1 MSVVSNP
8 LIGNARQS
16 MGGATFSRW
25 KGIQVLKNKATVVAN
40 PKTPAQT
47 AQRSAFTQTVAY
59 FRSNAAAIR
68 TGYKKQ
74 AVKQSEF
81 NAFASDAIKNAFDLS
96 APPLATFDPA
106 LLYISRGTIEATTAT
121 LNTADRSANTIA
133 VTFPVTADGVGQSLG
148 DIAILSAF
156 NETQNVSTGNTTA
169 DLRSSGTASIPMPAS
184 WAIADELTVYL
195 GFSNPT
201 SNETS
206 DSTNAAA
213 TIIA

>member
-1 MSVVSNP
+1 
-8 LIGNARQS
+8 
-16 MGGATFSRW
+16 
-25 KGIQVLKNKATVVAN
+25 
-40 PKTPAQT
+40 
-47 AQRSAFTQTVAY
+47 
-59 FRSNAAAIR
+59 
-68 TGYKKQ
+68 
-74 AVKQSEF
+74 
-81 NAFASDAIKNAFDLS
+81 
-96 APPLATFDPA
+96 
-106 LLYISRGTIEATTAT
+106 
-121 LNTADRSANTIA
+121 
-133 VTFPVTADGVGQSLG
+133 VTADGVGQSLG

>member
-40 PKTPAQT
+40 PKTPAQI

-68 TGYKKQ
+68 AGYKKL

-81 NAFASDAIKNAFDLS
+81 NAFASEAIKNAFDLS

-106 LLYISRGTIEATTAT
+106 LLFISRGTIEATNAT
-121 LNTADRSANTIA
+121 LVTADRSANTIVA
-133 VTFPVTADGVGQSLG
+133 TFPITTDGVGQGAG
-148 DIAILSAF
+148 DTAILSAF
-156 NETQNVSTGNTTA
+156 NVTKNESAGNATSA
-169 DLRSSGTASIPMPAS
+169 ARSSGTASIPMPAS
-184 WAIADELTVYL
+184 WAVADTLRVYL

-201 SNETS
+201 SNESS
-206 DSTNAAA
+206 DSSNSAA
-213 TIIA
+213 TIVA